1 MRARVYAL
9 IVLAGLLASAPAS
22 AASPLWDQ
30 CKDVNN
36 PATAE
41 ESLAACSRLL
51 DDRNEAKNRAMIL
64 RNRCGIYYTKNDYDH
79 ALADCNQALRMEGES
94 AIGYN
99 RRGLIWYQMK
109 RYDTAIADFN
119 QALRIDANF
128 AYAYYNRGLA
138 RRAKGETGGA
148 AADEAEA
155 IRLDPKLAK

>member
-1 MRARVYAL
+1 MRGPIYGL
-9 IVLAGLLASAPAS
+9 LVLAGLLASAPAD
-22 AASPLWDQ
+22 AANPLWDQ

-36 PATAE
+36 PQTADE
-41 ESLAACSRLL
+41 ALAACSRLFN
-51 DDRNEAKNRAMIL
+51 DKSEAKNQAMIL

-79 ALADCNQALRMEGES
+79 ALADCNEALRMEPES

-109 RYDTAIADFN
+109 RYDTAIDDFT
-119 QALRIDANF
+119 QAIRLDANF

-138 RRAKGETGGA
+138 RRAKGDTEP
-148 AADEAEA
+148 ADADKAEA